1 MSCIAYG
8 KNTGSGALRMY
19 TNQARDPGTMRNLST
34 AELNKNY
41 WVCRADWRRTY
52 VRTRYFAAK
61 MCHCLCLQTNETAI
75 AWRMT
80 NESFLSES
88 LTCDF
93 LSISITNKNKI
104 INKQK

>member
-1 MSCIAYG
+1 
-8 KNTGSGALRMY
+8 MY
-19 TNQARDPGTMRNLST
+19 TNQARDPRKMRNLIT

-52 VRTRYFAAK
+52 VGTRYSAAK
-61 MCHCLCLQTNETAI
+61 MCHCLCLQTNETAT

-88 LTCDF
+88 LSCEF
-93 LSISITNKNKI
+93 LSISITNRNKI
-104 INKQK
+104 INKQN

>member
-1 MSCIAYG
+1 MG
-8 KNTGSGALRMY
+8 
-19 TNQARDPGTMRNLST
+19 
-34 AELNKNY
+34 
-41 WVCRADWRRTY
+41 
-52 VRTRYFAAK
+52 TRYSAAK
-61 MCHCLCLQTNETAI
+61 MCHWLCLQTNETAT

-88 LTCDF
+88 LTSDF